1 MIQKNVSKESSAPDP
16 VPDSSRDGTGNT
28 LRPMTPALLSQL
40 FVVPALIVI
49 VVLTCA
55 MLVTLMFGWIGF
67 GQREDLTRLVDK
79 LAAGTGEKV
88 VGVLLLPKEKELWLA
103 ALELANRL
111 QNADREIPAEQR
123 PALAARLADVLSKT
137 AAAPQPS
144 EATRNRITYIATALG
159 RLRQPQV
166 SAPTLVALLDSAEA
180 STRAA
185 AVRGLAELGRVS
197 QTQAAAGKL
206 AQMLADASPPELRI
220 IIAAALGQIA
230 TPGDAAVIAAL
241 RQALADENEIRWNAA
256 LSLAR
261 LGDRGGLADVA
272 DMLSRDYWKSVKV
285 RVSTDDDRTRPMNEA
300 EISRNIRGALSA
312 LPGINDSA
320 IVAAVEKL
328 KSDPNLDVSKAATIM
343 AGQLGAGGGPPGT
356 PEPQ

>member
-1 MIQKNVSKESSAPDP
+1 MS
-16 VPDSSRDGTGNT
+16 
-28 LRPMTPALLSQL
+28 PALLSQL

-49 VVLTCA
+49 VVVSCA
-55 MLVTLMFGWIGF
+55 MLVTLMFGWVGF
-67 GQREDLTRLVDK
+67 GQREDLSRLVDR

-111 QNADREIPAEQR
+111 QNADREIPLERR
-123 PALAARLADVLSKT
+123 PALAARLADVLNKT
-137 AAAPQPS
+137 AAAPEPS
-144 EATRNRITYIATALG
+144 EATRNRIAYIATALG
-159 RLRQPQV
+159 RLNQPEASV
-166 SAPTLVALLDSAEA
+166 GVLVQLLDSPLP
-180 STRAA
+180 STRGA

-197 QTQAAAGKL
+197 ETQAAAAKMAGL
-206 AQMLADASPPELRI
+206 LADSSPLELRVI
-220 IIAAALGQIA
+220 TAAALGQVA
-230 TPGDAAVIAAL
+230 ALHDPAVIAAL
-241 RQALADENEIRWNAA
+241 RQALADENEVRWNAA

-261 LGDRGGLADVA
+261 LGDRSGLADIV

-285 RVSTDDDRTRPMNEA
+285 RVSSDDDRTRPMNEA

-312 LPGINDSA
+312 LAGIDDPA

-328 KSDPNLDVSKAATIM
+328 KTDSNLDVSKAATIM
-343 AGQLGAGGGPPGT
+343 AGQLRAGGGPPGT